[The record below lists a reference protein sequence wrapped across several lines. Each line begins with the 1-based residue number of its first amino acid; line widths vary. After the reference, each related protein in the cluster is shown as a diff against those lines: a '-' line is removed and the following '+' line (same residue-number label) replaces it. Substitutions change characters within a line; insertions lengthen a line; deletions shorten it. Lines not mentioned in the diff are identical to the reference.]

1 MENMSNWI
9 REAKKLGINLSM
21 LHQDKEKMY
30 EELQQLKLPH
40 PKTYNIAAEQI
51 KSKEVQNLFQKNAYF
66 CRLIPKDK
74 NAIRPYH
81 LKIKTQEEFLHFC
94 MQYELSEYK
103 IQLVEKGNI
112 THSGVIVIKNKKGII
127 ELVRGDGPDIT
138 HGHKIPVTA
147 DVKEGIYYRNEVDE
161 REKNIIKEALLMIG
175 WQKNFIEGYFEFE
188 VWNNDKILF
197 RNYQP
202 PESAWANIDKM

>member
-1 MENMSNWI
+1 MSNWI

>member
-1 MENMSNWI
+1 M
-9 REAKKLGINLSM
+9 
-21 LHQDKEKMY
+21 
-30 EELQQLKLPH
+30 
-40 PKTYNIAAEQI
+40 
-51 KSKEVQNLFQKNAYF
+51 
-66 CRLIPKDK
+66 
-74 NAIRPYH
+74 
-81 LKIKTQEEFLHFC
+81 
-94 MQYELSEYK
+94 
-103 IQLVEKGNI
+103 
-112 THSGVIVIKNKKGII
+112 IKNKKGII